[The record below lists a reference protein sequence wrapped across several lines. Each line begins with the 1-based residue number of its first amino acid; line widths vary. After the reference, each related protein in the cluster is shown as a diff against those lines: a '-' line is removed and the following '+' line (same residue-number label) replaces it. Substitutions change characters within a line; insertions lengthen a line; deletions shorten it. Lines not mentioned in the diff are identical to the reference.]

1 MEHGALHLC
10 DVFTRWVLRW
20 WWLWHVYT
28 DMDGGGPRAELL
40 ARVADMFSR
49 CWKLEATSQTLE
61 CSMHGWW
68 DGNLAHISR
77 ISPHS
82 TASAKLQQSVSF
94 SSPFFSRL
102 ANSFCV
108 SSWVVS
114 VFVWGGVA
122 TCPLLT
128 QISPAQGRGW
138 GWPPS
143 RTRAPKSR
151 TSTRSKTVKVLC
163 KDNACKLPILILDP
177 DI

>member
-1 MEHGALHLC
+1 MNNWPVKTGTNSHHMEHGALHLC

-28 DMDGGGPRAELL
+28 DMDGGGARAELL

-68 DGNLAHISR
+68 DVNLAHICL

-114 VFVWGGVA
+114 VLWCGAVWPHVPSWPRSRQLMAEAGGGHPQGPGHQSQGL
-122 TCPLLT
+122 PLG
-128 QISPAQGRGW
+128 A
-138 GWPPS
+138 
-143 RTRAPKSR
+143 
-151 TSTRSKTVKVLC
+151 
-163 KDNACKLPILILDP
+163 KL
-177 DI
+177 